1 MQPHLPNPSPMLSN
15 HAKSGSDLYL
25 SGHDQFHAHPH
36 FPQTFSAFGRSPG
49 SDQLE
54 WLDLNTNFGEPTAPP
69 TAHGGLGDFC
79 EVGAL
84 LDGPVPGVA
93 TGNSTQLH
101 GSDIQSDFGFAQFSE
116 SSDMFPPT
124 SEAAIIELGMSH

>member
-1 MQPHLPNPSPMLSN
+1 MLSH
-15 HAKSGSDLYL
+15 HANPTKSGSDLYL
-25 SGHDQFHAHPH
+25 SAHDPFHSHSH

-54 WLDLNTNFGEPTAPP
+54 WLDLNTNFGESIAPP
-69 TAHGGLGDFC
+69 TAQGGLGDFG

-93 TGNSTQLH
+93 TGNGTQLH
-101 GSDIQSDFGFAQFSE
+101 SSDIQSDFGFAQFSE

-124 SEAAIIELGMSH
+124 SEAAIIEIGMSH